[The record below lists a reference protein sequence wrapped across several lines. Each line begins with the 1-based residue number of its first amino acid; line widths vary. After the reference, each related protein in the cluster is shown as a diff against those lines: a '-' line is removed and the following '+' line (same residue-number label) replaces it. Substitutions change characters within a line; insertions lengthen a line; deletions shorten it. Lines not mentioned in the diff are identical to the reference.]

1 MAGIFNIALR
11 LRDQHIFMWQPLK
24 ILSLFKTSI
33 LIQIFWKP
41 KTFFEKSV
49 SSAESTYIGNARFPY
64 KTALSET
71 NTKKNRVRSTKRI
84 YHKEQSF
91 PSNYLLKKQSSFD
104 VPTTQMS
111 MFTRFR
117 KHQSFIWG
125 CFFSIS
131 ILKWV
136 QIT

>member
-1 MAGIFNIALR
+1 MTTTENVEPFQDFSFDTNFLKNE
-11 LRDQHIFMWQPLK
+11 HIFRK
-24 ILSLFKTSI
+24 IWSTVFLVESI
-33 LIQIFWKP
+33 
-41 KTFFEKSV
+41 
-49 SSAESTYIGNARFPY
+49 YIGNATFPY

-71 NTKKNRVRSTKRI
+71 NAKKNRVRSTKWI

-117 KHQSFIWG
+117 KHQSFI
-125 CFFSIS
+125 
-131 ILKWV
+131 
-136 QIT
+136 

>member
-71 NTKKNRVRSTKRI
+71 NAKKNRVRSTKWT

-91 PSNYLLKKQSSFD
+91 PSNNLLKKQSSFD
-104 VPTTQMS
+104 VPATQMS